1 MQFQISQRVARKLT
15 RIPEAFALSIDS
27 HYSTEL
33 PACPAPRTYSTICTL
48 TPRLLQGGF
57 LPEMTRREAALIL
70 GIREHAKEEVVKE
83 AHRKV
88 MIANHPDAGEQ
99 VWQYSSNS
107 QGPVDQA
114 VLM

>member
-1 MQFQISQRVARKLT
+1 MQLWISLRVARRLT
-15 RIPEAFALSIDS
+15 RIPEAFALSLDR
-27 HYSTEL
+27 HDSTEL
-33 PACPAPRTYSTICTL
+33 PLCQAPRTYNSVCIL
-48 TPRLLQGGF
+48 IPRLLQGGF

-99 VWQYSSNS
+99 VWQ
-107 QGPVDQA
+107 
-114 VLM
+114 